1 MGDLVTLTID
11 GIEVSVPKGTL
22 IVDAARQVGVDIP
35 VFCYH
40 PKMEPVGMCRMCLVE
55 IGKPLTDRATGEV
68 QRDADGKVKMW
79 FSPKL
84 DTACTTPVSEGM
96 AVVTN
101 TEKVSSA
108 RKGMLEFILTSHP
121 LDCPVCDKGGECP
134 LQNLTMQYGPTQSRF
149 ILDEKMHL
157 EKHVPLGDLI
167 YLDRERCI
175 QCARCIRFQQEIV
188 DDPVLG
194 FFNRGRSTDI
204 VTFSEPPFDSCFSG
218 NTTDICPV
226 GALTTA
232 DFRFEAR
239 PWQVK
244 PMASICNHCP
254 VGCNLVFDVRREA
267 RSGGKTTIKR
277 VMPRQNEKVNEI
289 WLCDK
294 GRFGYHYTASPER
307 LTQPLIRKD
316 GELVPVEW
324 GEALDLVSQ
333 KLIKIGS
340 GLVTLAGGSLSNE
353 DFFNLHQLA
362 ERQGGKALLY
372 SFMSGGDLVS
382 RFGVGKGTNL
392 GDLGSG
398 DMIVVAASDLH
409 EEAPIWWLRIKQ
421 AVERG
426 AELVLVHPRQT
437 RLDKYAAH
445 ILRHPYGEAGKT
457 METLLTAISGLSAP
471 AEIKAAAEKLSKANN
486 LIVFYGSEG
495 LSLKES
501 DHLANT
507 CAELLIKTDHIGR
520 ANNGLIA
527 VWHQG
532 NLQGGWDMGF
542 KPSGDLSMDIKRS
555 EALYIVAADPVG
567 DDSIF
572 SEAFSYSGFV
582 IVQDLFLTETAKL
595 ADVVL
600 PAQAFTEREGS
611 FTSGERRVQRFYPAV
626 PPLPGTRPDFSII
639 AQIATRF
646 GRHLEDK
653 AASLVML
660 EIAEHVAG
668 YAGLTYQ
675 KLSEVEEQWPLVG
688 RSDLYYGGTSY
699 ENIQGLGVQLVPRVA
714 QDRFKDL
721 LHITPPPALEIPE
734 GHLRIVPLSFLYDS
748 GKLISHSGLL
758 ENRMV
763 KKVIW
768 LNPQTAQKAGLSEDG
783 FARIS
788 VNGYS
793 EKLEIVLDQKLP
805 EDVVLVPRHIG
816 LPIPEPAAGTLEA
829 LVSESKPQV
838 EE

>member
-11 GIEVSVPKGTL
+11 GIEVSVPNGTL
-22 IVDAARQVGVDIP
+22 IVEAARQVGVDIP

-55 IGKPLTDRATGEV
+55 IGRPLTDRATGEV

-79 FSPKL
+79 FGPKL

-175 QCARCIRFQQEIV
+175 QCARCIRFQQEIA

-194 FFNRGRSTDI
+194 FYNRGRATDI
-204 VTFSEPPFDSCFSG
+204 VTFSEPPFDSYFSG

-267 RSGGKTTIKR
+267 RSGGKITIKR

-324 GEALDLVSQ
+324 GEALDLVAQ
-333 KLIKIGS
+333 KLIRIGS

-362 ERQGGKALLY
+362 ERQGAKALLY
-372 SFMSGGDLVS
+372 SYMSGGDLVS

-398 DMIVVAASDLH
+398 DMIVVASSDLH

-457 METLLTAISGLSAP
+457 METLLTAISGLSAS
-471 AEIKAAAEKLSKANN
+471 AEVKAAAEKLSKANN

-542 KPSGDLSMDIKRS
+542 TPSSDLLKDIKRS

-567 DDSIF
+567 DDSVF

-639 AQIATRF
+639 AQITTRF

-653 AASLVML
+653 AAALVML

-675 KLSEVEEQWPLVG
+675 KLSEVEEQWPHVG

-721 LHITPPPALEIPE
+721 LHTAPPPALEIPE

-758 ENRMV
+758 GNRMV
-763 KKVIW
+763 KKAIW

-793 EKLEIVLDQKLP
+793 EKLQIVFEQNLP

>member
-11 GIEVSVPKGTL
+11 GIEVSVPKDTL

-55 IGKPLTDRATGEV
+55 IGRPLKDRATGEV
-68 QRDADGKVKMW
+68 QLDEEGKVKMW
-79 FSPKL
+79 FGPKL
-84 DTACTTPVSEGM
+84 ETACTTPVSEGM

-101 TEKVSSA
+101 TEKVSDA

-134 LQNLTMQYGPTQSRF
+134 LQNLTMAYGPTQSRF
-149 ILDEKMHL
+149 VLDEKMHL
-157 EKHVPLGDLI
+157 EKDVPLGDLI

-175 QCARCIRFQQEIV
+175 QCARCIRFEREIA
-188 DDPVLG
+188 DDPVLD
-194 FFNRGRSTDI
+194 FYNRGRATDI
-204 VTFSEPPFDSCFSG
+204 VTFSDPPFDSYFSG

-254 VGCNLVFDVRREA
+254 VGCNLVYDVRREA
-267 RSGGKTTIKR
+267 RSGGKMTIKR
-277 VMPRQNEKVNEI
+277 AMPRQNEKVNEI

-307 LTQPLIRKD
+307 LTQPLVRKD

-324 GEALDLVSQ
+324 DEALDLVAQ

-372 SFMSGGDLVS
+372 TFMSGGDLVS

-398 DMIVVAASDLH
+398 DMILVAASDLH
-409 EEAPIWWLRIKQ
+409 EEAPIWWLRVKQ

-426 AELVLVHPRQT
+426 AELVLLHPRQT
-437 RLDKYAAH
+437 RLDKFAAH
-445 ILRHPYGEAGKT
+445 ILRHPYGQAGKV
-457 METLLTAISGLSAP
+457 MEDLLNAISGLSAP
-471 AEIKAAAEKLSKANN
+471 AEIKEAADKLSKANN
-486 LIVFYGSEG
+486 LVVFYGSEG
-495 LSLKES
+495 LTLKES
-501 DHLANT
+501 DHLASA

-542 KPSGDLSMDIKRS
+542 KPSTDLPLDIKRS
-555 EALYIVAADPVG
+555 EALYIAAADPVG
-567 DDSIF
+567 DDTLF
-572 SEAFSYSGFV
+572 CDAFSYSGFV

-600 PAQAFTEREGS
+600 PAQAFTEREGTY
-611 FTSGERRVQRFYPAV
+611 TSGERRVQRFYPAV
-626 PPLPGTRPDFSII
+626 PALPGTRADFSII

-646 GRHLEDK
+646 GRSLEDK
-653 AASLVML
+653 AASLVL
-660 EIAEHVAG
+660 KEISEHVSG
-668 YAGLTYQ
+668 YGGLTYQ
-675 KLSEVEEQWPLVG
+675 KLSEVEEQWPLMG

-699 ENIQGLGVQLVPRVA
+699 ENTQGLGVQMLPRVA
-714 QDRFKDL
+714 QDHFKDL
-721 LHITPPPALEIPE
+721 LHVTPPQGLEIPE
-734 GHLRIVPLSFLYDS
+734 GQLRIIPISFLYDG
-748 GKLISHSGLL
+748 GKLISHSELL
-758 ENRMV
+758 GNRMV
-763 KKVIW
+763 KKAVW
-768 LNPQTAQKAGLSEDG
+768 LHPQTAQKAGLLEGGLAKVTINSC
-783 FARIS
+783 
-788 VNGYS
+788 S
-793 EKLEIVLDQKLP
+793 EKLQVIFDQKLP
-805 EDVVLVPRHIG
+805 EDVALVPRHIG
-816 LPIPEPAAGTLEA
+816 LPIPEPMVGTLEV
-829 LVSESKPQV
+829 LVSEPEPKL